1 MNINSISSNNIQP
14 NFVSSNENP
23 TRTSSEVTTGNGE
36 ALSTSKTLK
45 SDIVDISDKGR
56 NRLNELKK
64 DLHDEGGNSAKSS
77 AENLT
82 NKNNNTSPEIS
93 AQKLNQIAK
102 KISSG
107 AYVSDADIKLLKKN
121 NPTKYKEAML
131 HKAQLQKS

>member
-1 MNINSISSNNIQP
+1 MSINSISSNNIQS

-23 TRTSSEVTTGNGE
+23 TRTSSEVTTGNGD
-36 ALSTSKTLK
+36 ASSTSKTLK
-45 SDIVDISDKGR
+45 SDIVDISEKGR
-56 NRLNELKK
+56 DRLNELKK
-64 DLHDEGGNSAKSS
+64 DSQDEGRISAKSS
-77 AENLT
+77 TVNLT
-82 NKNNNTSPEIS
+82 NQNNTTSSEIS

-107 AYVSDADIKLLKKN
+107 AFVSDADIKLLKKN